1 MSRPFIEIV
10 DLGKTF
16 EQRRLFGGGPGFR
29 AVRNVTLSVER
40 GRTLGIVGESGSGK
54 STLLRMV
61 LRLIRPSEGMIRIG
75 GQDIWALRPGELKAF
90 RRRVQPIFQNPASSF
105 NPRQSIGAILQAPLE
120 VHGIGDR
127 ASRRRDVAELLER
140 VGLPADVATRYPHQL
155 SGGQK
160 QRVAI
165 ARAVIL
171 RPEIVLAD
179 EPTSALDVSV
189 QAQVLDL
196 FEETQR
202 EMGLT
207 AIFVSHNLAVIRQIS
222 DWVAVMRLG
231 EVVEYGPVEQIFA
244 APRHDYTRTLLEAV
258 PDHGPLRGPAL
269 SVPERAL
276 P

>member
-1 MSRPFIEIV
+1 MSAPLIEIAGV
-10 DLGKTF
+10 GKTF
-16 EQRRLFGGGPGFR
+16 GTRGLFGGGEGFS
-29 AVRNVTLSVER
+29 AVDGVNLTLER
-40 GRTLGIVGESGSGK
+40 GQTLGIVGESGSGK

-61 LRLIRPSEGMIRIG
+61 LRLVPPSEGTIRIG
-75 GQDIWALRPGELKAF
+75 GNDIWRLSGRDLKAL

-105 NPRQSIGAILQAPLE
+105 NPRQTIGAILTAPLE

-127 ASRRRDVAELLER
+127 ASRRRMAAELLER
-140 VGLPADVATRYPHQL
+140 VGLPADALQRHPHQL

-171 RPEIVLAD
+171 KPEIVLAD

-196 FEETQR
+196 FETTRR
-202 EMGLT
+202 ELGLT

-222 DWVAVMRLG
+222 DQVAVMRLG
-231 EVVEYGPVEQIFA
+231 KVVEFGPAESIFA
-244 APRHDYTRTLLEAV
+244 NPRHEYTRALIAAV
-258 PDHGPLRGPAL
+258 PDHRNLSQPAEGA
-269 SVPERAL
+269 SE
-276 P
+276 